1 MHMGESRGSRLAR
14 PFATLEDGTTDGAI
28 SASGTVMGS
37 YLHGLFAS
45 ADLRRALLDRI
56 GVAASGR
63 DYHADVDTALNE
75 MAAELARHVDVD
87 GLLAQIGR
95 GHVLIP
101 VLNAKL
107 VCRLLLV
114 KKNVNLLLS
123 RMAFLLFYN

>member
-1 MHMGESRGSRLAR
+1 MRISDWSSDVCSSDLKRLRAVRGAALGAAIDGYEMHMGESRGSRLAR

-63 DYHADVDTALNE
+63 DYHADVDTALDE
-75 MAAELARHVDVD
+75 MAAE
-87 GLLAQIGR
+87 IGR
-95 GHVLIP
+95 AHV
-101 VLNAKL
+101 
-107 VCRLLLV
+107 
-114 KKNVNLLLS
+114 
-123 RMAFLLFYN
+123 